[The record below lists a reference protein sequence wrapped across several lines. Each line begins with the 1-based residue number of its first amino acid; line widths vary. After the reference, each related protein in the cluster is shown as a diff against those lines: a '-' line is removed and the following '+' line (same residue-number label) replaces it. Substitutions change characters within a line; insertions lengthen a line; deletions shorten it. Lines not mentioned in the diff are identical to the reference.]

1 MSFSAESLHNIT
13 RIAMDMENR
22 VLFFATAENVI
33 YKRPI
38 DLPIENDAVDSL
50 VEATGNIS
58 GT

>member
-1 MSFSAESLHNIT
+1 
-13 RIAMDMENR
+13 MDMENR